1 MTGEFPAARTSQYNP
16 VAGEEQDKSSTLA
29 SVSTI
34 NVSHNAE
41 QSQYAE
47 EQRFGHP
54 KSRAFSEKLGLI
66 GLLTLILG
74 SVAIHGAVAILVF
87 IWNEA
92 SRARRYEVPSA
103 TWYSIVS
110 AGWTIRVI
118 TICTAVIRAAVSFH
132 TTLVTSMV
140 ASLMF
145 EVTGTKT
152 GYMPLVS
159 ILRAVSVAPTN
170 LLWPSLSSFGP
181 LSAVLVLSLFLAV
194 ATQLISTI
202 LLSDFEN
209 AGIASSKRSEIV
221 TYGSNLNKDFAWNE
235 QMVLLGTGPPAFWRF
250 AEYTESVT
258 QPNGTVDTGISYRAA
273 VPFTNESS
281 RVQLMNYSGPAQVW
295 DTRVIC
301 TAPDLLNASY
311 TPYPSTLSGYFQR
324 NAASKSFEHLEFAD
338 PYNDSYKFICKNFY
352 TYPSI
357 CLIRNTHTASDHS
370 TFVILDFASDFNVN
384 KNWTLITH
392 LGAELKV
399 MQKEKGYK
407 PQPIPQPLP
416 QDPYSWATI
425 SNSTGSRMASMTIC
439 VTHNGHQQSNVTM
452 SGSPISS
459 EPKIGFSGCDNPV
472 NTSEVRH
479 QFNAMEEYTPPGKRG
494 VLNLSEFSP
503 DRWVYHDSMFFD
515 SGVDLVL
522 TDSCRSGFKETS
534 YIAAQAAYGAIFTD
548 ILNTTANPALALQT
562 LLTMIR
568 FMQYTAASPWS
579 ETLKGPAS
587 YVMAETVLIPAR
599 WNGLIAVISM
609 VAIHMV
615 IVVTITALFLLR
627 TRVSKLGNVW
637 QAVSQVVTQ
646 ETLPVLSHADQ
657 MTDKEV
663 CKELS
668 SEFAFKQE
676 GVVRY
681 RKNGRVEFRPHY
693 LSPPP

>member
-1 MTGEFPAARTSQYNP
+1 MAGEFSAARTSQYNP

-47 EQRFGHP
+47 EQRFSHP
-54 KSRAFSEKLGLI
+54 KSRAFSDKLGLI

-87 IWNEA
+87 IWTEA
-92 SRARRYEVPSA
+92 SIARRYEVPSA

-301 TAPDLLNASY
+301 TAPDPLNASY
-311 TPYPSTLSGYFQR
+311 TPYPR
-324 NAASKSFEHLEFAD
+324 
-338 PYNDSYKFICKNFY
+338 
-352 TYPSI
+352 
-357 CLIRNTHTASDHS
+357 
-370 TFVILDFASDFNVN
+370 
-384 KNWTLITH
+384 
-392 LGAELKV
+392 
-399 MQKEKGYK
+399 YK

-416 QDPYSWATI
+416 QDPSSWATI

-479 QFNAMEEYTPPGKRG
+479 QFNAMEEYTPPDKRG
-494 VLNLSEFSP
+494 VLSLSEFNP

-548 ILNTTANPALALQT
+548 ILNATANPALALQT

-599 WNGLIAVISM
+599 WNGLIAAIIM

-615 IVVTITALFLLR
+615 IVITITALFLLR

-637 QAVSQVVTQ
+637 QAVAQVVTE
-646 ETLPVLSHADQ
+646 ETLPVLSNADH
-657 MTDKEV
+657 MTDKEL
-663 CKELS
+663 CEAS
-668 SEFAFKQE
+668 GSTFDFKQE
-676 GVVRY
+676 GVARH
-681 RKNGRVEFRPHY
+681 RKNGRIEFRPN
-693 LSPPP
+693 PPVPSV